1 MMGHRRMSV
10 ALAVIALAGL
20 MVASTGGVAAQG
32 GADLSVAISGPKH
45 QRSTTTATYTITV
58 RNAGPEAAANVVVL
72 GSVGDQ
78 LEVESISCAGGT
90 TGSSECTV
98 PSLAADALLT
108 ATMSVSVCCFVKGEV
123 RTTVV
128 NGNVSAE
135 TTDPNLDNN
144 GVQGLVKIIGGWNP
158 R

>member
-1 MMGHRRMSV
+1 MSQRRMRG
-10 ALAVIALAGL
+10 ALAVIALVGL
-20 MVASTGGVAAQG
+20 MIASTGGVAAQG
-32 GADLSVAISGPKH
+32 GADLSVAVSGPKH

-58 RNAGPEAAANVVVL
+58 RNAGPEAAADVVVS

-78 LEVESISCAGGT
+78 LELESISCTGGT
-90 TGSSECTV
+90 TGSYECTV
-98 PSLAADALLT
+98 PTLAAGASLT

-128 NGNVSAE
+128 NGSVSASTE
-135 TTDPNLDNN
+135 DPDPSNN
-144 GVQGLVKIIGGWNP
+144 GVQVLVKIIGGWT